1 MDIEE
6 KKDVKK
12 DKKSKK
18 KFLYIFFIILLL
30 GLGIFY
36 LLKKS
41 DILTGTLSNDAVIG
55 MLPGTSKEELLAEM
69 QKEVNS
75 SQFKFEINSDITL
88 EDNIMNLELQNPPS
102 NFFNMKV
109 EIKLTDT
116 NNTIYKSGLIEPNQY
131 IQDAKVKKNI
141 AKGKH
146 NAIAYLTAYNPKTK
160 QVEGK
165 VEVEIVINSI

>member
-6 KKDVKK
+6 KKDKK
-12 DKKSKK
+12 IDKKQKK
-18 KFLYIFFIILLL
+18 KFFCIFLIILL
-30 GLGIFY
+30 LGIFY

-75 SQFKFEINSDITL
+75 SQFKFEINSDVTL
-88 EDNIMNLELQNPPS
+88 KDNIMNLELQNPPS

-116 NNTIYKSGLIEPNQY
+116 NNTIYKSDLIEPNQY
-131 IQDAKVKKNI
+131 IKDAKVKKNI
-141 AKGKH
+141 AKGKYD
-146 NAIAYLTAYNPKTK
+146 AIAYLTAYNPKTK